1 MTGSAVAVSGSWPT
15 GTMRTLQFASP
26 GELEIADVE
35 IPPPAPGQILARVS
49 HVGICGTDVHL
60 LSGHSAYVQEGL
72 TSYPIRFGH
81 EWAGE
86 VVAVADDVDQALLG
100 ATVVGEPFLSCG
112 QCHTCRAGHY
122 NLCPNRNEIG
132 VRGAIPGAASEYFR
146 VPATNVAVLPE
157 AVPPA
162 EGLLAEPSITVLHGL
177 ELAELQPGQRIAVLG
192 TGTIGLIAVQLAA
205 SLGCE
210 VDVIGIDDEG
220 LEAALVAGAHATFHP
235 DEALSDR
242 YDVVFEGT
250 GSPAIG
256 PLLARIAAIGGRIVQ
271 IGIAP
276 RAVDGIDLALFVSK
290 GLSLAGVLGGVH
302 LLPRAVR
309 LIAAGQLH
317 SELLIESIVS
327 VADAEAAF
335 ARCNAPGRA
344 RPKIIFD
351 MSTITDAVLVKDVLV
366 KERTTP

>member
-1 MTGSAVAVSGSWPT
+1 MTVNDVLEAGVAVT
-15 GTMRTLQFASP
+15 GTWPKGSMRALQFASP
-26 GELEIADVE
+26 GVLEIADVE
-35 IPPPAPGQILARVS
+35 VPPPAAGQILARVS

-60 LSGHSAYVQEGL
+60 LSGHSAYVTEGL
-72 TSYPIRFGH
+72 TTYPIRFGH

-86 VVAVADDVDQALLG
+86 VVAIADDVDAALLG

-122 NLCPNRNEIG
+122 NLCPNRDEIG
-132 VRGAIPGAASEYFR
+132 VRGSIPGAASEYFR
-146 VPATNVAVLPE
+146 VPATNVAVLPQT
-157 AVPPA
+157 VPPA

-220 LEAALVAGAHATFHP
+220 LEAAITAGATATFHP
-235 DEALSDR
+235 EQALSDR

-250 GSPAIG
+250 GSSAIG

-302 LLPRAVR
+302 LLPRAVQ
-309 LIAAGQLH
+309 LIASGQLH
-317 SELLIESIVS
+317 PELLIESVVS
-327 VADAEAAF
+327 VGEAELAF

-351 MSTITDAVLVKDVLV
+351 MSTIRDVVLAN
-366 KERTTP
+366 ERTTP